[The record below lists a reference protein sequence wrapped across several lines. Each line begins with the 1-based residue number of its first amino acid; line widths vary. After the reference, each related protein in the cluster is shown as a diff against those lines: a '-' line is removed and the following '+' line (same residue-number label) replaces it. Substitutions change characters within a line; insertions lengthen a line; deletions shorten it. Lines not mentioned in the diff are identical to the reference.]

1 MVSWNYYKCTVLLL
15 HKNNKVLAQNIICEV
30 RINFT
35 RSFIYMHWISSAIL
49 LSISHIQEIILQ
61 FTFELLQ
68 NTWVISTSPGNL
80 LIFMLFIC
88 TSTCS
93 RITSNF
99 RLSNCWINAKKNS
112 IGNLPSFFYSKQTNI
127 YQLCS
132 SLIHMANRWPCQPSG
147 GSFVLGVRPCSLS
160 FPSKGHCSRPAL
172 RWCNCVTWLLAAELG
187 EALLGSWQ
195 VYIFQCIKPKPLV
208 PVQAML

>member
-112 IGNLPSFFYSKQTNI
+112 IGNLPSFFYSKQTQIFINSAAA
-127 YQLCS
+127 LS
-132 SLIHMANRWPCQPSG
+132 TWLTDGPDNLLVEVL
-147 GSFVLGVRPCSLS
+147 FLVLGPAASPSPPRATAQGWLRDGAIVWPDCWQQSWEKPCW
-160 FPSKGHCSRPAL
+160 AL
-172 RWCNCVTWLLAAELG
+172 G
-187 EALLGSWQ
+187 
-195 VYIFQCIKPKPLV
+195 IFQCIKPKPLV